1 MTDGGVLFLA
11 RHWHEPRSELA
22 FVTRSLAAAATRIHE
37 VTVVAPGPEGETVP
51 DGGFDVMGSGP
62 GRAWRL
68 PPGLPSHPAV
78 IVDEVS
84 PTLSTL
90 LSDLAPTAAWFISSA
105 LELNPPWRRITA
117 AGGGDGTTDVGLHVP
132 VNRMAERHRHHG
144 FGFVGY
150 QLVLSGDVDGSPVE
164 PEREVKELGAS
175 FPDDDI
181 VLVKEGR
188 AQAWRGSVLRGE
200 ISVDTRMD
208 LWRLLA
214 HALFV
219 VDLAPGPHLARECV
233 EALRFGTP
241 IVVPT
246 VSPAAAEHARATGG
260 EVFDDLEG
268 LVSATS
274 RLSREPERSRASA
287 LGRRYADERY
297 GRPAALVARLG
308 ALFGGSGSAA
318 ADRGART
325 LGTPV
330 SNRVSARMTRHLVEF
345 SPIARTQPRIPDQRH
360 LPPLRHD

>member
-1 MTDGGVLFLA
+1 VTDGGVLFLA

-62 GRAWRL
+62 GPAWRL
-68 PPGLPSHPAV
+68 PPGLPPHPAA

-84 PTLSTL
+84 PALSTL
-90 LSDLAPTAAWFISSA
+90 LSDLTPRAVWFVSSA
-105 LELNPPWRRITA
+105 LELNPSWHRITA
-117 AGGGDGTTDVGLHVP
+117 AGGGDGTTDVSLHVP

-150 QLVLSGDVDGSPVE
+150 QLVLSGDVDGATDDPG
-164 PEREVKELGAS
+164 REVKELGAS

-181 VLVKEGR
+181 VLVRGGR

-214 HALFV
+214 HAIFV
-219 VDLAPGPHLARECV
+219 VDLAPGPHVARECV

-241 IVVPT
+241 IVVPS
-246 VSPAAAEHARATGG
+246 VSPAAAEHALATGG
-260 EVFDDLEG
+260 AVFSDVEG
-268 LVSATS
+268 LVGATS
-274 RLSREPERSRASA
+274 RLRRESERSRASA

-308 ALFGGSGSAA
+308 SLL
-318 ADRGART
+318 D
-325 LGTPV
+325 GT
-330 SNRVSARMTRHLVEF
+330 
-345 SPIARTQPRIPDQRH
+345 
-360 LPPLRHD
+360 